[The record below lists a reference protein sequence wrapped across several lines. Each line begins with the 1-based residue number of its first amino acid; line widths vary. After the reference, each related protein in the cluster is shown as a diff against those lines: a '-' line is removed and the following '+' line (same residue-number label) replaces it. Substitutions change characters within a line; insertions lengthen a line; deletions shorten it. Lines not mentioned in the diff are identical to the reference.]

1 MLHAVDIFAD
11 FLSPQNFF
19 WWIWMD
25 YFKVSSSIVTAI
37 PCVTSLSLAQLLK
50 PAYVCTS
57 IALVTWYLNSVQEL
71 QCAVN

>member
-25 YFKVSSSIVTAI
+25 YFKVS
-37 PCVTSLSLAQLLK
+37 
-50 PAYVCTS
+50 
-57 IALVTWYLNSVQEL
+57 
-71 QCAVN
+71 